1 MADQKRIV
9 EYIRKGYRGRRI
21 VKDGI
26 EFFQRHRGPRI
37 GVFVALNTK
46 QFGWSLV
53 HLKGE
58 NREVV
63 KDISWKKGVEMAV
76 ARAEGKTNEKVPDSI
91 KKQFENF
98 KERAITVFNGRAVP
112 ADGAAKTK
120 E

>member
-1 MADQKRIV
+1 MADQKKIV

-26 EFFQRHRGPRI
+26 EFFQQHRGPRI
-37 GVFVALNTK
+37 GVFVALNMK

-58 NREVV
+58 NREAV

-76 ARAEGKTNEKVPDSI
+76 ARAEEKTNEKVPDSI
-91 KKQFENF
+91 KKQFEDF
-98 KERAITVFNGRAVP
+98 KKRAAMTFNGRTIP
-112 ADGAAKTK
+112 PIGTRGTG